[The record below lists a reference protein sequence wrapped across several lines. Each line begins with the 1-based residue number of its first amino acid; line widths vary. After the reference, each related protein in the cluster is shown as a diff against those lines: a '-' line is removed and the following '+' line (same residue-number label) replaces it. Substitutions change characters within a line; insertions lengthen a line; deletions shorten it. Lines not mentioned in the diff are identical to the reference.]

1 MSEPEQLVLVERRG
15 DVALLTLNRPNK
27 RNALSLNLR
36 ERLADALE
44 ACAGEDT
51 GAVVLTGAGSAFC
64 AGMDVT
70 QFGGDRANRL
80 RIVESSTRL
89 FTALATSPTPTLAF
103 LNGPAIAGGFA
114 LALLCDLRIA
124 AGAAR
129 MGFPELGRYIPPS
142 YAAARAALP
151 SALARELCMTGRVL
165 EADEALARAVV
176 SRIGS
181 LEDALALADEI
192 AAAPRPA
199 VREVKRRVLLEAQS
213 TWGPLLAE
221 ETRALCAAVL
231 E

>member
-1 MSEPEQLVLVERRG
+1 MTVARLRGGCPGDSARSERIAP
-15 DVALLTLNRPNK
+15 
-27 RNALSLNLR
+27 
-36 ERLADALE
+36 
-44 ACAGEDT
+44 CEDT

-221 ETRALCAAVL
+221 ETRALRAAVL